1 MSPWP
6 YPFWIAHR
14 GAGQLAPENTLAAF
28 RFGEQQGY
36 RMFECDVRLS
46 ADDVVFLLHD
56 DTLERTTNGQGM
68 AGKRRWDG
76 LRTLDAGGWHSPTH
90 SGERLLLLSTL
101 ASWCIGRG
109 LMLNIEIKPTPGT
122 ERHTGTRVAHEA
134 ARLWSDVSVPP
145 LLTSFSPDALQA
157 AREAAPHLPRGLLL
171 DTLDGDW
178 LLKVQALS
186 CVAVV
191 CHHPLWDA
199 DNMAQAKA
207 SGLRCLSYTVNEAHE
222 AQRLKALG
230 IDGLI
235 TDQVDLFRPD

>member
-1 MSPWP
+1 
-6 YPFWIAHR
+6 
-14 GAGQLAPENTLAAF
+14 
-28 RFGEQQGY
+28 
-36 RMFECDVRLS
+36 
-46 ADDVVFLLHD
+46 
-56 DTLERTTNGQGM
+56 M
-68 AGKRRWDG
+68 AQ
-76 LRTLDAGGWHSPTH
+76 
-90 SGERLLLLSTL
+90 
-101 ASWCIGRG
+101 
-109 LMLNIEIKPTPGT
+109 
-122 ERHTGTRVAHEA
+122 EA
-134 ARLWSDVSVPP
+134 ARLWTDVSVPP
-145 LLTSFSPDALQA
+145 LLTSFSPHALQA

-199 DNMAQAKA
+199 DNMARTKA